1 MRVAVNVEQLL
12 SPSPGGIG
20 RYTARLV
27 SILSD
32 LGVEVQPVT
41 AWHRPD
47 RVAAVWAESGLS
59 GHVPAPKVFALPKPV
74 LYDAWHLLAWP
85 PLSRDADITHAP
97 SLAVPPR
104 SGKALVVSVH
114 DAAPVLFPQA
124 FTARGRW
131 FHAMGLRAAARRA
144 DLVITGSQAAAAELA
159 EHTAISPGRI
169 RVVAYGVDQAQ
180 PDPEALSRH
189 GLAGAPYVLWVGSLE
204 PRKGVGTLVSAMAQ
218 LVRGNAAL
226 GGARLVLAGYAGWQN
241 ASLLAAEDLVQLGP
255 ALVRLGRLPAGEL
268 AALYAGAT
276 VFAFPSRHEGFGLPV
291 LEAMAA
297 GSPVIASDIPA
308 LREVTGGAA
317 QLVPPGDVQA
327 WASALEALL
336 SDGARRQDMAEAG
349 RRRAA
354 GFSWNAMVSATLG
367 VYREALGSN

>member
-41 AWHRPD
+41 ALHRSE
-47 RVAAVWAESGLS
+47 RVAAAWAEAGLS
-59 GHVPAPKVFALPKPV
+59 GRVPLPKVFPLPKPA
-74 LYDAWHLLAWP
+74 LYDAWHVLTWP
-85 PLSRDADITHAP
+85 PLSRDADIVHAP
-97 SLAVPPR
+97 SLAVPPA
-104 SGKALVVSVH
+104 SGKALVVTVH
-114 DAAPVLFPQA
+114 DAAPVLFPEA
-124 FTARGRW
+124 FTPRGRW

-159 EHTAISPGRI
+159 DHTAISPGRI
-169 RVVAYGVDQAQ
+169 RVVPYGVDQAP
-180 PDPEALSRH
+180 PDPGVLARY
-189 GLAGAPYVLWVGSLE
+189 GLVDVPYVLWVGSLE
-204 PRKGVGTLVSAMAQ
+204 PRKGVGTLVSAMAR
-218 LVRGNAAL
+218 LVRGNAVL
-226 GGARLVLAGYAGWQN
+226 RGVRLVLAGYAGWQN
-241 ASLLAAEDLVQLGP
+241 SSLLADGDLVQLGS

-297 GSPVIASDIPA
+297 GTPVLASDIPA
-308 LREVTGGAA
+308 LREVAGRAA
-317 QLVPPGDVQA
+317 LLIPAGDEQA
-327 WASALEALL
+327 WAGALEALL
-336 SDGARRQDMAEAG
+336 SDRARREEMAEAG

-354 GFSWNAMVSATLG
+354 GFSWTSMVTATLD